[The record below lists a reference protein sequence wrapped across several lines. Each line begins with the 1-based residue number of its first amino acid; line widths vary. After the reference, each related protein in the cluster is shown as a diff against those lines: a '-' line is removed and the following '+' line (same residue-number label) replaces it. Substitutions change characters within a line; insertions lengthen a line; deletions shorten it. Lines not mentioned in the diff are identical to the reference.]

1 MTTLRSRG
9 NPWALGGVL
18 FAVFFIAGDVLRG
31 MLTSEAFPLPGA
43 PAAEVARY
51 FVESQTAVLV
61 AGLCQVLSAAS
72 LFVFVAPVA
81 AFVRRA
87 AGNSSALPRLVPG
100 GGVLS
105 ALFLLAS
112 ALLGVALVLTAAGLG
127 LGLVD
132 ALRGANFLTG
142 GTLHVASLG
151 LFVGATSVAARR
163 TKALPRWICWLGL
176 VQATL
181 AILSLASLIFFPAA
195 LLILLGRMLGFVWCI
210 AVGIVLVLGMQR
222 ETGTRPSYEG
232 G

>member
-1 MTTLRSRG
+1 MTTSRRQG

-18 FAVFFIAGDVLRG
+18 FAVFFIAGDVLRS
-31 MLTSEAFPLPGA
+31 MLTSDALPLPGA
-43 PAAEVARY
+43 SAAEVARY
-51 FVESQTAVLV
+51 FTGSQTAVIAV
-61 AGLCQVLSAAS
+61 GLCQVLSAAS

-81 AFVRRA
+81 TFVRRA
-87 AGNSSALPRLVPG
+87 AGDRVALPRLASG

-112 ALLGVALVLTAAGLG
+112 ALLGVALTAAGLG

-132 ALRGANFLTG
+132 TLRDLNFLTG
-142 GTLHVASLG
+142 GTLHIASLG
-151 LFVGATSVAARR
+151 AFVGATSIAALRA
-163 TKALPRWICWLGL
+163 KALPRWISWLGM

-181 AILSLASLIFFPAA
+181 AILSLASLVFFPAA

-210 AVGIVLVLGMQR
+210 AVGIVLTLGGQR
-222 ETGTRPSYEG
+222 GTVAG